1 VGVVHFNP
9 ATDSANNDATNNSTT
24 EIIRI
29 CSV

>member
-1 VGVVHFNP
+1 VGIVHFNP

-29 CSV
+29 C